1 MEFLSLAI
9 PDVVLVTPRVH
20 RDERGFFVERYRQEA
35 FAAAGLPTEFVQDN
49 HSRSSKGVLRGLHFQ
64 RGAFAQGKLVG
75 VTRGEVLDVAVDLR
89 HGSATFGRWVSA
101 VLNDEN
107 LHMLW
112 IPRGFAHGF
121 VTRSEEADVVY
132 KTDAPYVPGADA
144 GVRWDDP
151 TLAVDWQLEDLP
163 QGAPRLSTRD
173 ANLPELDVV
182 MAEAERRHDEE
193 GRT

>member
-1 MEFLSLAI
+1 MDFLSLAI

-20 RDERGFFVERYRQEA
+20 RDERGFFLERYRQEA
-35 FAAAGLPTEFVQDN
+35 FAAAGLPTTFVQDN
-49 HSRSSKGVLRGLHFQ
+49 HSRSRKGVLRGLHFQ

-89 HGSATFGRWVSA
+89 PGSTTFGRWVSA
-101 VLNDEN
+101 ILNDEN
-107 LHMLW
+107 LRMLW
-112 IPRGFAHGF
+112 VPRGFAHGF

-132 KTDAPYVPGADA
+132 KTDAPYVPEADA

-151 TLAVDWQLEDLP
+151 TLAIDWLLEDLP

-182 MAEAERRHDEE
+182 MTEAGRRHDEE

>member
-1 MEFLSLAI
+1 MDFLSLAI

-20 RDERGFFVERYRQEA
+20 RDERGFFLERYRQEA
-35 FAAAGLPTEFVQDN
+35 FAAAGLPTTFVQDN
-49 HSRSSKGVLRGLHFQ
+49 HSRSRKGVLRGLHFQ

-89 HGSATFGRWVSA
+89 PGSTTFGRWVSA
-101 VLNDEN
+101 ILNDEN
-107 LHMLW
+107 LRMLW
-112 IPRGFAHGF
+112 VPRGFAHGF

-132 KTDAPYVPGADA
+132 KTDAPYVPEADA

-151 TLAVDWQLEDLP
+151 TLAIDWHLEDLP

-182 MAEAERRHDEE
+182 MTEAGRRHDEE